1 MKLPPWL
8 RQKLTLGSNVVLQ
21 KILDKNKLN
30 TVCVEAKCPNIL
42 KCYSKKIATF
52 LALGKKCTRNCS
64 FCDIDF
70 DKKPSPP
77 DENEPI
83 NIAKAT
89 LEMGLKHVVITMVAR
104 DDLIDQGA
112 NHMAKIV
119 KEIKKLIPNIT
130 IELLT
135 SDFSKRFDLI
145 DIILNEDIDIFNHN
159 IETVRSL
166 SDKIR
171 HIAKYDRSLEVLKYV
186 KNTNKVKFIKSGLMV
201 GFGETKNE
209 VKEAI
214 LDLKNVNCDIITI
227 GQYLQPNKKK
237 HLVKEYVHP
246 DIFKEYE
253 DYANSIGIKHIYSS
267 PLVRSSYNAEEIKD
281 KALQK

>member
-1 MKLPPWL
+1 MKLPVWF

-21 KILDKNKLN
+21 EILDKNKLN
-30 TVCVEAKCPNIL
+30 TVCVEAKCPNIS
-42 KCYSKKIATF
+42 KCYSKKVATF

-104 DDLIDQGA
+104 DDLLDQGA

-119 KEIKKLIPNIT
+119 KEIKKINPNTT

-135 SDFSKRFDLI
+135 SDFSNQRDLI
-145 DIILNEDIDIFNHN
+145 DIILDEKIDIFNHN

-186 KNTNKVKFIKSGLMV
+186 KDSKKTLFVKSGLMV
-201 GFGETKNE
+201 GFGEKINE
-209 VKEAI
+209 VKDAI
-214 LDLKNVNCDIITI
+214 SDLKNINCDIITI

-253 DYANSIGIKHIYSS
+253 LYAKSIGIKHIYSS
-267 PLVRSSYNAEEIKD
+267 PLVRSSFNAEDIKN
-281 KALQK
+281 KALQS